1 MPNMNL
7 FKNTRLIF
15 FILVSLSF
23 SVSSQ
28 NNLKDPSLN
37 GKNIIYVYGG
47 MKGHSPKERVNL
59 FVPILEKEGA
69 NVKVFDS
76 FSVYEDEKLMNEA
89 DLIIQIFT
97 DAFTS
102 DPRMNNEQ
110 FKGLQNALINGTGFA
125 GWHGGLGDS
134 SPNPL
139 YHFIVGGDFV
149 SHPGELK
156 EMKTAK
162 YEVKIYD
169 SEDYITNG
177 ISDFKIFGSEQ
188 YYMMIDPNVKV
199 LAVSEFKLN
208 NWPTNENEIKGS
220 FMPVIWK
227 KNYGKGRVFYSSIGH
242 YLREFEIPEV
252 LTMQMRGFRWAS
264 EGKYH
269 LKENLISPVYK
280 K

>member
-1 MPNMNL
+1 MSNMKL
-7 FKNTRLIF
+7 FKNTGLIF
-15 FILVSLSF
+15 LILVSFPLSI
-23 SVSSQ
+23 SSQ
-28 NNLKDPSLN
+28 NDLKNPSLN

-47 MKGHSPKERVNL
+47 MNGHSPKASVNL

-69 NVKVFDS
+69 SVKVFDN

-102 DPRMNNEQ
+102 DPRMNNDQ
-110 FKGLQNALINGTGFA
+110 FKGLRNALINGTGFA

-156 EMKTAK
+156 EMKTAE

-177 ISDFKIFGSEQ
+177 ISDFKISGSEQ

-208 NWPTNENEIKGS
+208 NWPTKENEIKGS

-242 YLREFEIPEV
+242 YLKEFQIPEV

>member
-1 MPNMNL
+1 MSNMKF

-15 FILVSLSF
+15 FILVSF
-23 SVSSQ
+23 PFYVSSQ

-47 MKGHSPKERVNL
+47 MKGHSPKESVNL

-69 NVKVFDS
+69 SVKVFDN

-102 DPRMNNEQ
+102 DPKMNNEQ

-156 EMKTAK
+156 EMKTAE

-177 ISDFKIFGSEQ
+177 ISDFKINGSEQ
-188 YYMMIDPNVKV
+188 YYMMIDPNVKA

-208 NWPTNENEIKGS
+208 NWPTNENKIKGS

>member
-1 MPNMNL
+1 MSNMKF

-15 FILVSLSF
+15 LILVSFPF
-23 SVSSQ
+23 SISSQ
-28 NNLKDPSLN
+28 NNLNDPSLN

-47 MKGHSPKERVNL
+47 MNGHSPKESVNL

-69 NVKVFDS
+69 SVKVFDN

-102 DPRMNNEQ
+102 DPRMNNDQ
-110 FKGLQNALINGTGFA
+110 FKGLRNALINGTGFA

-149 SHPGELK
+149 AHPGELK
-156 EMKTAK
+156 EMKTAE

-177 ISDFKIFGSEQ
+177 ISDFKINGSEQ

-208 NWPTNENEIKGS
+208 NWPTNENKIKGS

>member
-1 MPNMNL
+1 MKL

-15 FILVSLSF
+15 LILVSFSF

-28 NNLKDPSLN
+28 NNLKDPSLH

-47 MKGHSPKERVNL
+47 MNGHSPKESVDL

-69 NVKVFDS
+69 IVKVFDN
-76 FSVYEDEKLMNEA
+76 FSVFENEKLMNEA
-89 DLIIQIFT
+89 DLIIQTFT
-97 DAFTS
+97 DAFSS
-102 DPRMNNEQ
+102 DPRMNNDQ
-110 FKGLQNALINGTGFA
+110 FKGLRKALINGTGFA

-156 EMKTAK
+156 EMKTAE

-169 SEDYITNG
+169 SEDYITDG
-177 ISDFKIFGSEQ
+177 LSDFKIFGSEQ

-208 NWPTNENEIKGS
+208 NWPTIENEIKGS

-227 KNYGKGRVFYSSIGH
+227 KNYGKGRVFYSSVGH
-242 YLREFEIPEV
+242 YLREFEIPQV
-252 LTMQMRGFRWAS
+252 FTMQMRGFRWAS

-269 LKENLISPVYK
+269 MKENLISPVYK

>member
-47 MKGHSPKERVNL
+47 MKGHSPKESVNL

-139 YHFIVGGDFV
+139 YHFIVGGDFI

-227 KNYGKGRVFYSSIGH
+227 KNYGKGRVFYSSMGH

>member
-47 MKGHSPKERVNL
+47 MKGHSPKESVNL

-139 YHFIVGGDFV
+139 YHFIVGGDFI

>member
-1 MPNMNL
+1 MSNMKF

-15 FILVSLSF
+15 FILVSF
-23 SVSSQ
+23 PFYVSSQ

-37 GKNIIYVYGG
+37 GKNIIYIYGG
-47 MKGHSPKERVNL
+47 MKGHSPKESVNL

-69 NVKVFDS
+69 SVKVFDN

-156 EMKTAK
+156 EMKTAE

-177 ISDFKIFGSEQ
+177 ISDFKINGSEQ

-208 NWPTNENEIKGS
+208 NWPTNENKIKGS

>member
-1 MPNMNL
+1 MKF

-15 FILVSLSF
+15 FILVSF
-23 SVSSQ
+23 PFYVSSQ

-47 MKGHSPKERVNL
+47 MKGHSPKESVNL

-69 NVKVFDS
+69 SVKVFDN

-102 DPRMNNEQ
+102 DPKMNNEQ

-156 EMKTAK
+156 EMKTAE

-177 ISDFKIFGSEQ
+177 ISDFKINGSEQ

-208 NWPTNENEIKGS
+208 NWPTNENKIKGS

>member
-1 MPNMNL
+1 MSNMKF

-15 FILVSLSF
+15 FILVSF
-23 SVSSQ
+23 PFYVSSQ

-47 MKGHSPKERVNL
+47 MKGHSPKESINL

-69 NVKVFDS
+69 SVKVFDN

-102 DPRMNNEQ
+102 DPKMNNEQ

-156 EMKTAK
+156 EMKTAE

-177 ISDFKIFGSEQ
+177 ISDFKINGSEQ

-208 NWPTNENEIKGS
+208 NWPTNENKIKGS

>member
-7 FKNTRLIF
+7 FKNTILIF

-47 MKGHSPKERVNL
+47 MKGHSPKESVNL

>member
-1 MPNMNL
+1 MKL

-15 FILVSLSF
+15 LILVSFSF

-28 NNLKDPSLN
+28 NNHKDPSLH

-47 MKGHSPKERVNL
+47 MNGHSPKESVNL

-69 NVKVFDS
+69 IVKVFDN

-89 DLIIQIFT
+89 DLIIQTFT
-97 DAFTS
+97 DAFSS
-102 DPRMNNEQ
+102 DPRMNNDQ
-110 FKGLQNALINGTGFA
+110 FKGLRKALINGTGFA

-149 SHPGELK
+149 SNPGELK
-156 EMKTAK
+156 EMKTAE

-169 SEDYITNG
+169 SEDYITDG
-177 ISDFKIFGSEQ
+177 LSDFKIFGSEQ

-208 NWPTNENEIKGS
+208 NWPTIENEIKGS

-242 YLREFEIPEV
+242 YLKEFQIPEV